1 MNSGIP
7 ALENAYDV
15 FFYIVIFILAIMAI
29 LFFIRAVAG
38 PRLADRVVAVN
49 MIGTIIIVIIAI
61 LSVMIEGYLVD
72 ICLIYAMVSFL
83 AVIVLTKIY
92 TGVYKKAHKDELSAE
107 ELEGVEEEDD

>member
-7 ALENAYDV
+7 ALEGAYDI
-15 FFYIVIFILAIMAI
+15 FFYIVIVILAIMAI
-29 LFFIRAVAG
+29 LCFIRAVAG

-92 TGVYKKAHKDELSAE
+92 TGVYKKAHKEELPAE
-107 ELEGVEEEDD
+107 ELEGVEEDDE